1 MKLLVISNPVAGR
14 NSGDKTKK
22 VVSYLSSC
30 GADVSVEYTSFRG
43 NATNIAAEAY
53 SRGIEKIVAVAGDGT
68 INEIINGIVGID
80 IALGI
85 IPAGTTNVFAREVHI
100 PDNAHKAC
108 DIILKGNERRVS
120 LGVINGSYFMLMA
133 SAGFDAEV
141 VNSIDLKLKAKTGK
155 FAYISSALKVSAQYE
170 FPAMSIITDQKE
182 RYEGCLVV
190 VSNVRYYAGKFV
202 MAPYASTDDKFLDVC
217 IFTKK
222 GKRQLARYLW
232 GILTKSHHKY
242 KDVIYLKARQIR
254 IFSERKINVQVDGD
268 PFCELPVDISV
279 VPKVLRVC
287 CP

>member
-1 MKLLVISNPVAGR
+1 MKLLIISNPVAGK
-14 NSGDKTKK
+14 NSKDKTRKAA
-22 VVSYLSSC
+22 SYLSSR
-30 GADVSVEYTSFRG
+30 GADVSVEHTSFRG

-53 SRGIEKIVAVAGDGT
+53 ARGFDKIAAVAGDGT

-85 IPAGTTNVFAREVHI
+85 IPAGTTNVFAKEVGV
-100 PDNAHKAC
+100 PDNLYKAC
-108 DIILKGNERRVS
+108 DIILDGKERRIS

-141 VNSIDLKLKAKTGK
+141 VNSIDLKLKARTGK
-155 FAYISSALKVSAQYE
+155 FAYIASAFSVSARYD
-170 FPAMSIITDQKE
+170 FPSMNIMIDQKE
-182 RYEGCLVV
+182 RYKGCLVV

-217 IFTKK
+217 IFTKS

-232 GILTKSHHKY
+232 GLLTKSHHKY
-242 KDVIYLKARQIR
+242 KDVIYLKAKQIR
-254 IFSERKINVQVDGD
+254 IFSEKRIKVQVDGD

-279 VPKVLRVC
+279 VPKILRVC